1 VVRVLI
7 EAGADANKVADY
19 GVTPLHIAAQR
30 GHHAVVRALLA
41 AGAVN
46 ARQI

>member
-1 VVRVLI
+1 VVRALI
-7 EAGADANKVADY
+7 EAGADVNKAIY
-19 GVTPLHIAAQR
+19 NGVTPLHIAAQR